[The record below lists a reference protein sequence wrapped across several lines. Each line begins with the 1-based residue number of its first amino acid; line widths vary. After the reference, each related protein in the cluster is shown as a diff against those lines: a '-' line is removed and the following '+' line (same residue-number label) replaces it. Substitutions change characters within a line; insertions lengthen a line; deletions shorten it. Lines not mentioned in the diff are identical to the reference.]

1 MLAGAASLR
10 PDRVTSRPG
19 EVQLADR
26 VKVLTRGLT
35 VGYMMTPMRTVR
47 WVALLSLLLVLPGT
61 PAAAPLARRE
71 VLPNGIVLL
80 VAERPAVPIVAV
92 RAYFRAG
99 SAFDPPDLPGL
110 ATLTARLL
118 TRGTATRTGADID
131 RAIEFVG
138 GSLESD
144 ASRDGITVS
153 LAVLKKDL
161 PLGLDLLADV
171 VRRPSFPEPEL
182 ARTRKQIQ
190 AGIQRSEENP
200 EAVVARELTRLV
212 YLGHPYGHPV
222 DGTRESVGG
231 LTREQV
237 VRYYAEHVRPD
248 AAIIAVVGAVTL
260 DEARREILARCGD
273 WPRPTSPPPAVPTGS
288 ATSAPEAL
296 TVARNLSQTTV
307 AMGRRAIRQDQ
318 PDYFPLVVASY
329 ILGGGT
335 NSRLYFRVREERG
348 LAYVVYSY
356 VSPGRYGSAEVVGL
370 RTRTAEATKALDIAR
385 AEMARIAREPVG
397 AHELDLAKA
406 YLIGGFPLHLD
417 TSAKVANFL
426 VGVEEQGLGLD
437 YVDRF
442 RAGIARVT
450 AADVQRAAQR
460 YLLPETF
467 AVVTVGTPAP
477 LSGAR

>member
-1 MLAGAASLR
+1 
-10 PDRVTSRPG
+10 
-19 EVQLADR
+19 
-26 VKVLTRGLT
+26 
-35 VGYMMTPMRTVR
+35 MTTARR
-47 WVALLSLLLVLPGT
+47 LALLPLLLLVPG
-61 PAAAPLARRE
+61 AAVAAPLARRE

-153 LAVLKKDL
+153 LADLKKDL

-171 VRRPSFPEPEL
+171 VRRPSFPVSEL
-182 ARTRKQIQ
+182 AR
-190 AGIQRSEENP
+190 
-200 EAVVARELTRLV
+200 
-212 YLGHPYGHPV
+212 
-222 DGTRESVGG
+222 
-231 LTREQV
+231 
-237 VRYYAEHVRPD
+237 
-248 AAIIAVVGAVTL
+248 
-260 DEARREILARCGD
+260 
-273 WPRPTSPPPAVPTGS
+273 PPAVPTGS

>member
-1 MLAGAASLR
+1 
-10 PDRVTSRPG
+10 
-19 EVQLADR
+19 
-26 VKVLTRGLT
+26 
-35 VGYMMTPMRTVR
+35 MTQMTTACRL
-47 WVALLSLLLVLPGT
+47 ALLPLLLLVPGT
-61 PAAAPLARRE
+61 SVAAPLARRE

-99 SAFDPPDLPGL
+99 SAFDPPDAPGL
-110 ATLTARLL
+110 ANLTARLL
-118 TRGTATRTGADID
+118 TRGTATRAGADID
-131 RAIEFVG
+131 RAIESVG

-144 ASRDGITVS
+144 ASRDGLTVS
-153 LAVLKKDL
+153 LAVLKKDFS
-161 PLGLDLLADV
+161 LGLDLLADV

-182 ARTRKQIQ
+182 ARARKQIQ
-190 AGIQRSEENP
+190 AGIQRSEDNP
-200 EAVVARELTRLV
+200 EAVAGRELMRLV
-212 YLGHPYGHPV
+212 YLGHPYGHPA

-237 VRYYAEHVRPD
+237 VRHYAEHIRPD

-273 WPRPTSPPPAVPTGS
+273 WPRPAAPPPAVPTGS
-288 ATSAPEAL
+288 ATSAPQAL
-296 TVARNLSQTTV
+296 TIARTLSQTTV

-329 ILGGGT
+329 ILGGGS

-348 LAYVVYSY
+348 LAYGVYSY

-370 RTRTAEATKALDIAR
+370 RTRTAEATRALDIAR

-406 YLIGGFPLHLD
+406 YLIGSFPLRLD
-417 TSAKVANFL
+417 TSGKVADFIS
-426 VGVEEQGLGLD
+426 VVEEQGLGLD
-437 YVDRF
+437 YPDRYKE
-442 RAGIARVT
+442 RVGKVT
-450 AADVQRAAQR
+450 AADVQRVAAK
-460 YLLPETF
+460 YFDPDTF
-467 AVVTVGTPAP
+467 NRVVVGKAP
-477 LSGAR
+477 